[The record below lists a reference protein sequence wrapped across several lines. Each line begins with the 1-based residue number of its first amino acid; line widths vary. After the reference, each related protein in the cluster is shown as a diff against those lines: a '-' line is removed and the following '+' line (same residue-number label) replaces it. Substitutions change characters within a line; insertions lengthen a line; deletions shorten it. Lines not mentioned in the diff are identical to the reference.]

1 MKVVACANRFYL
13 HFRFR
18 VARIKLFCCSNHSGM
33 SEEFKMPVLKAQV
46 LFCPSSFTIV
56 IFFIAVAIED
66 NALSESFIAM
76 KFVDAQI
83 CPI

>member
-1 MKVVACANRFYL
+1 
-13 HFRFR
+13 
-18 VARIKLFCCSNHSGM
+18 
-33 SEEFKMPVLKAQV
+33 MPVLKAQV